1 MPGLILKYGT
11 NYMLIRKNTLQS
23 LADTMSEPEI
33 RGRSLWADARKR
45 FIHNKAAVAGLT
57 VLILV
62 SLFAFIGE
70 WLAQYPNDEIDFM
83 VIGQVAE
90 LGGPS
95 FANGHYFGTDDL
107 GRDLFARV
115 VQGTQISLMVGIVG
129 AAIAVVAGTLY
140 GAIAGYVGGQVDNV
154 MMRIV
159 DMLMAIPYMF
169 VIILLLVMFGR
180 SISMLFVGIG
190 LLSWL
195 DMSRIVRGQTLSLKN
210 KEFIEAAQATGVS
223 SFKIILRHILPNLL
237 GVVAVY
243 ATLLVPL
250 MILTESFIS
259 FLGLGVQ
266 EPNTSWGALIFE
278 GAGTMQY
285 GTLWQLAFPLFF
297 FVITLFSFFFIGDG
311 LRDALDPKD
320 R

>member
-1 MPGLILKYGT
+1 MT
-11 NYMLIRKNTLQS
+11 S
-23 LADTMSEPEI
+23 LADRLVEQEVK
-33 RGRSLWADARKR
+33 GRSPWADARKR
-45 FIHNKAAVAGLT
+45 FLRNRAAMAGLVVLVL
-57 VLILV
+57 VLI
-62 SLFAFIGE
+62 FAATGPY
-70 WLAQYPNDEIDFM
+70 LARFSIDEIDFM
-83 VIGQVAE
+83 IIGQVAE

-95 FANGHYFGTDDL
+95 FETGHYFGTDDL

-115 VQGTQISLMVGIVG
+115 VQGTQVSLMVGIVG
-129 AAIAVVAGTLY
+129 AGIAVIAGTLY
-140 GAIAGYVGGQVDNV
+140 GAVAGYAGGALDNL
-154 MMRIV
+154 MMRAV
-159 DMLMAIPYMF
+159 DILMAIPYMF
-169 VIILLLVMFGR
+169 VLILLLVIFGR
-180 SISMLFVGIG
+180 SIGMLFVGIG

-210 KEFIEAAQATGVS
+210 KEFIEAARATGVS
-223 SFKIILRHILPNLL
+223 GFRIIIRHIVPNLL

-266 EPNTSWGALIFE
+266 EPLTSWGALISE

-297 FVITLFSFFFIGDG
+297 FVITLFGFFFVGDG